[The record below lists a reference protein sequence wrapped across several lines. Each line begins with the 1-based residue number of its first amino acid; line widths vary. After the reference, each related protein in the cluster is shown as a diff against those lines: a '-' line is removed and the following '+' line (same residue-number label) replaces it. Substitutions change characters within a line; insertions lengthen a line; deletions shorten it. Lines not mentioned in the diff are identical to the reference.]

1 MIKRMS
7 NRVKYKSTL
16 TIILLLSSL
25 FVLAGCGSG
34 GGGGATAGGSGV
46 TSVSINLTVPDNNN
60 SSSSGGLSIA
70 AVPEAVNLIEIRISG
85 PGMDTIVD
93 PFNVSPGDNIT
104 RVYQV
109 PTGDNR
115 TFAIMA
121 YSAPLTPG
129 ADPLLLYDGFETLD
143 LGGTEITVDITP
155 ALFDIAHAFE
165 YFNITGDIV
174 GAEDLF
180 RAAVGQYNVVG
191 SDSNIQANFFYAIT
205 RVLALWSDRYNYT
218 GVDYGLYAMTEV
230 TEIINHISFSF
241 LQNDPQN
248 PGCVDLPII
257 SHSDITDPFDA
268 YFTAIFC
275 PFDLP
280 DFASIDFQELQD
292 FLDNTLRPA
301 LEAAILNLNAVP
313 ESFNFEW
320 ADAIAWT
327 DANGSVESDYGDV
340 LMLKAIFETL
350 LATLETQ
357 ENVKVTHLRNA
368 LSNIDNINGAMYFI
382 GTQELNIYNDI
393 DPYNDWINLNDTT
406 INIPAIQNRYVE
418 FEGWLP

>member
-1 MIKRMS
+1 MIKFI
-7 NRVKYKSTL
+7 NIRVKHKTIST
-16 TIILLLSSL
+16 ILLLLSGL

-34 GGGGATAGGSGV
+34 GGGASAGGSGA
-46 TSVSINLTVPDNNN
+46 TSVSINLSVPGNNH
-60 SSSSGGLSIA
+60 SSSGSGLSA
-70 AVPEAVNLIEIRISG
+70 AAAPEAINLIEVRISG
-85 PGMDTIVD
+85 SGMDTIVD
-93 PFNVSPGDNIT
+93 SFNVSPGDEVT

-129 ADPLLLYDGFETLD
+129 ADPLLLYDGMTTLS
-143 LGGTEITVDITP
+143 LGGEATTVDITP

-165 YFNITGDIV
+165 YLNITGDIV

-191 SDSNIQANFFYAIT
+191 SDSNIRANFFYAIT

-230 TEIINHISFSF
+230 TDIIDHISFP
-241 LQNDPQN
+241 QNRMEN
-248 PGCVDLPII
+248 PGCVDLPNI

-292 FLDNTLRPA
+292 FLDNILRPA
-301 LEAAILNLNAVP
+301 IEAALVNLDAVP
-313 ESFNFEW
+313 ESFNFGW
-320 ADAIAWT
+320 TDSVNWT
-327 DANGSVESDYGDV
+327 DANGLVESDYGDV
-340 LMLKAIFETL
+340 LMLKGIFETL

-357 ENVKVTHLRNA
+357 EDVKVTHLRNA
-368 LSNIDNINGAMYFI
+368 MINIDNINGAMYFI
-382 GTQELNIYNDI
+382 GTQELNIYSDV

-406 INIPAIQNRYVE
+406 INIPAIQDRYVE